1 MPEPTTL
8 RANAWTGVE
17 SPAATLGPAALSWAL
32 SRAAGMQVPELLRV
46 PTEADRADW
55 RDPRVGWGL
64 VLPEKTGLSAAQ
76 LATCAD
82 APQPIQ
88 DLVAA
93 RNQAPVLRYR
103 SAASASNRLLFLRD
117 YKAGKDLTVDRSSVG
132 TLAGALPSYLL
143 LFGSPAE
150 IPWEMQYILSTRG
163 PVGRLDFSDPDQPT
177 SPDGGVRHDQVALG
191 NYVSALLSG
200 WNGTAVQPDH
210 AVVWAV
216 DHAGD
221 ITNAMFRTIAAP
233 VHAALAADTD
243 IAAKAVLLQ
252 GGPATA
258 AGLRGALEAHRPT
271 LIVTTSHGK
280 TGPLADPQAM
290 KRDLG
295 LPVDQDS
302 ATLDPAAL
310 LAHWQPDGA
319 IWYAHACCSAGSDQD
334 SSFVRLFEPSDSLH
348 QILAGVA
355 ALGSLTAPL
364 PKALLGAA
372 KPLRAFIGKVEPT
385 FDWTLEQPSN
395 HQHTTEPLVR
405 ALYHQLF
412 AQKPVGLAFR
422 DWYAGVGT
430 LYATWAQLLDNFNRG
445 QDVGRALLYTRLAA
459 QDLQTTV
466 ILGDPVAA
474 LPPYGQ

>member
-1 MPEPTTL
+1 MTDPTIL
-8 RANAWTGVE
+8 RADAWTGAD
-17 SPAATLGPAALSWAL
+17 SPSATLGAAALSWAL
-32 SRAAGMQVPELLRV
+32 SRAAGMRVPELLKV
-46 PTEADRADW
+46 PTEADPADW
-55 RDPRVGWGL
+55 RDARVGWGL
-64 VLPEKTGLSAAQ
+64 VLPEKPGLSAAQ

-93 RNQAPVLRYR
+93 RNQAPVFRYR
-103 SAASASNRLLFLRD
+103 SAASANNRLLFLRD
-117 YKAGKDLTVDRSSVG
+117 YKAGKDLAVDRSAVG

-143 LFGSPAE
+143 LFGTPEE

-163 PVGRLDFSDPDQPT
+163 PVGRLDFFDANL
-177 SPDGGVRHDQVALG
+177 GRHDEVALG
-191 NYVSALLSG
+191 NYVAALLAG
-200 WNGTAVQPDH
+200 WNGSAVQPDH

-216 DHAGD
+216 DHPGD
-221 ITNAMFRTIAAP
+221 ITNTMFRTIAAP

-243 IAAKAVLLQ
+243 IAGKAVLLQ
-252 GGPATA
+252 GAPATA

-310 LAHWQPDGA
+310 LANWQPDGA

-334 SSFVRLFEPSDSLH
+334 SNFVRLFEPADSLH
-348 QILAGVA
+348 QLLAGVA

-364 PKALLGAA
+364 PKALLGAK
-372 KPLRAFIGKVEPT
+372 KPLRAFVGKVEPT

-395 HQHTTEPLVR
+395 HQHLTEPLVR
-405 ALYHQLF
+405 ALYNQLF

-422 DWYAGVGT
+422 DWHVGVGT
-430 LYATWAQLLDNFNRG
+430 LYATWAQLLDDFNRG
-445 QDVGRALLYTRLAA
+445 QDVARSLLYTRLAA